1 MKTTLLKNI
10 VNNSVG
16 YCKADDWLRN
26 AITDAVLGY
35 DSKIIIDDDI
45 IGRMASYSL
54 KISSHYRVVV
64 IEDMSEHAYNQEN
77 TICAI
82 AQILDLNDSIVTTIA
97 YYSDNAQHYLDIV
110 PDNTTC
116 EDWAREI
123 GLDSPVAEFLG
134 LEDNN
139 E

>member
-45 IGRMASYSL
+45 IG
-54 KISSHYRVVV
+54 RVVV

-134 LEDNN
+134 LEEEN

>member
-45 IGRMASYSL
+45 IG
-54 KISSHYRVVV
+54 RVVV

-110 PDNTTC
+110 PDNNTC

>member
-45 IGRMASYSL
+45 IG
-54 KISSHYRVVV
+54 RVVV